1 MNINLLPQGVDGQII
16 IMADHP
22 DAARGGIKL
31 GTIKLSAS
39 MPQQIINLTARLS
52 KVRRLKGKHAI
63 FFVFQSDTKDKSLC
77 ELEDFAFTK
86 GRSK

>member
-1 MNINLLPQGVDGQII
+1 MNLVPQGVDGRIV

-22 DAARGGIKL
+22 DKTLGGIEL
-31 GTIKLSAS
+31 GSFDLSAD
-39 MPQQIINLTARLS
+39 MPQQITKLTARLS

-63 FFVFQSDTKDKSLC
+63 FFVFQSDTAEKSLC
-77 ELEDFAFTK
+77 ELHDFVFTK